1 MTVDISGDAL
11 IVEAAESPRWRTVA
25 VLLPNT
31 QSSGQ
36 VFGPNCKL
44 MGVGL
49 YNSAG
54 VAVALR
60 LYNGT
65 SANAQEVLPTGLPG
79 GIFLSTVWFG
89 PGGIDCDGG
98 IWWAGALTATC
109 EFVVYVKYRL
119 DD

>member
-31 QSSGQ
+31 QASGQ
-36 VFGPNCKL
+36 VFGPDCKL
-44 MGVGL
+44 MGYSL

-54 VAVALR
+54 VAVVLR
-60 LYNGT
+60 LYNGV
-65 SANAQEVLPTGLPG
+65 SASAQEVLVTGLPG
-79 GIFLSTVWFG
+79 GIYLTAQWFG

-98 IWWAGALTATC
+98 IWWAGALTNTC
-109 EFVVYVKYRL
+109 EFIVYVKYRVPG
-119 DD
+119 